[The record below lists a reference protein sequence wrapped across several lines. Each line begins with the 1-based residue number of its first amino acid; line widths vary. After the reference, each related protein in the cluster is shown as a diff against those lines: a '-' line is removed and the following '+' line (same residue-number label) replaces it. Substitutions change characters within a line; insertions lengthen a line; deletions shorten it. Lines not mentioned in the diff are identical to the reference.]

1 MKKERPASKRKIVK
15 AILFFVG
22 LMICSYPLVS
32 SIVEQRH
39 LKDAIATYQKQIEDC
54 DEIDMKTAMSQAEE
68 YNSVLYQSEGKN
80 INTPFGEI
88 LRSENYNSLLNLTG
102 NGIVG
107 SVEIPKISVNLPIYH
122 GTDEEVLTIGFGHVE
137 GTSLP
142 VGGEN
147 TRTVLAGHRGL
158 PNSKLFTRLDELE
171 TGDFFFIK
179 VLDEVLAYEV
189 VDIEVIEPEDIS
201 KLEIVPEKD
210 LATLLTCT
218 PYGLNTHRLIVT
230 GERAAYDE
238 IEYQSIKKEMM
249 SFRELFFAVM
259 PFVFAV
265 IGIGT
270 VIRNRKSK
278 KIKLKRRGGRRL

>member
-1 MKKERPASKRKIVK
+1 M
-15 AILFFVG
+15 
-22 LMICSYPLVS
+22 
-32 SIVEQRH
+32 
-39 LKDAIATYQKQIEDC
+39 
-54 DEIDMKTAMSQAEE
+54 
-68 YNSVLYQSEGKN
+68 
-80 INTPFGEI
+80 
-88 LRSENYNSLLNLTG
+88 
-102 NGIVG
+102 
-107 SVEIPKISVNLPIYH
+107 
-122 GTDEEVLTIGFGHVE
+122 E

-189 VDIEVIEPEDIS
+189 IEIEVIEPEEAN

-230 GERAAYDE
+230 GERVEYDE
-238 IEYQSIKKEMM
+238 VEYQSIKKEVM
-249 SFRELFFAVM
+249 SFRELFFALI
-259 PFVFAV
+259 PFVFTA

-270 VIRNRKSK
+270 VIKNKKSRRRNIQK
-278 KIKLKRRGGRRL
+278 RGGRSI

>member
-1 MKKERPASKRKIVK
+1 M
-15 AILFFVG
+15 
-22 LMICSYPLVS
+22 
-32 SIVEQRH
+32 
-39 LKDAIATYQKQIEDC
+39 
-54 DEIDMKTAMSQAEE
+54 
-68 YNSVLYQSEGKN
+68 
-80 INTPFGEI
+80 
-88 LRSENYNSLLNLTG
+88 
-102 NGIVG
+102 
-107 SVEIPKISVNLPIYH
+107 
-122 GTDEEVLTIGFGHVE
+122 
-137 GTSLP
+137 
-142 VGGEN
+142 
-147 TRTVLAGHRGL
+147 
-158 PNSKLFTRLDELE
+158 
-171 TGDFFFIK
+171 
-179 VLDEVLAYEV
+179 